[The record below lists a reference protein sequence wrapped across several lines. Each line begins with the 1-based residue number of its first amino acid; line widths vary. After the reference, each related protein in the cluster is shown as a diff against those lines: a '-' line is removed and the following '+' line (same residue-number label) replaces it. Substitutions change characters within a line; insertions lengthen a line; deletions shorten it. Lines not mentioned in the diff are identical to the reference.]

1 MKKGEWHYYG
11 YLDRITSLMTL
22 SYLRDFCLS
31 KPGTSEDTP
40 FDANTLCFRVGGKIF
55 AITDLEVFDYINL
68 KCDRERSAELR
79 EKFEGITP
87 GYHMNKKWWNSV
99 SVLGNVPDQLILD
112 LVDHSYELIFAS
124 LPKKLQTEI
133 RP

>member
-1 MKKGEWHYYG
+1 
-11 YLDRITSLMTL
+11 
-22 SYLRDFCLS
+22 
-31 KPGTSEDTP
+31 
-40 FDANTLCFRVGGKIF
+40 
-55 AITDLEVFDYINL
+55 
-68 KCDRERSAELR
+68 
-79 EKFEGITP
+79 
-87 GYHMNKKWWNSV
+87 MNKKWWNSV